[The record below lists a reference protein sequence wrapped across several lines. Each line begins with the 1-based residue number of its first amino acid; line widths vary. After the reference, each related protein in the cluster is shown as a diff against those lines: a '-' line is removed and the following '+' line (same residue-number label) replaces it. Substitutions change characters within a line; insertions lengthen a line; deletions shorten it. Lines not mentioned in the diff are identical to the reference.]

1 MDRRTTLKWVLAAG
15 ATLPFA
21 AHWSLGAEARTAA
34 SAANGYGTDPN
45 LLKGYK
51 PGDLWPLTLNAV
63 QRRAAT
69 ALSDLI
75 IPADSQSPAASAVG
89 VIDFID
95 EWISAPYP
103 RHVGDREIVLYGL
116 KYIDAE
122 AKSRFRQDFA
132 GLTQDQ
138 QRAICDE
145 ICYAPKVAAALT
157 RPAKFFAVYR
167 NLTAGGFY
175 STPLGRNDLRYV
187 GNVPLARF
195 DGPPLEVLKKVGLA

>member
-15 ATLPFA
+15 ATLPFT
-21 AHWSLGAEARTAA
+21 AHRSFGAEAPTAT
-34 SAANGYGTDPN
+34 SSANGYGTDPN
-45 LLKGYK
+45 LLKGYE

-145 ICYAPKVAAALT
+145 ICYAPKAAAALT

>member
-15 ATLPFA
+15 ATMPFA
-21 AHWSLGAEARTAA
+21 THLSLGAEVRTAT

-45 LLKGYK
+45 LLKEYN

-103 RHVGDREIVLYGL
+103 RHVGDRQIVLEGL
-116 KYIDAE
+116 QYIDAE
-122 AKSRFRQDFA
+122 AKNRFRRDFA
-132 GLTQDQ
+132 SLTQDQ
-138 QRAICDE
+138 QRTICDE
-145 ICYAPKVAAALT
+145 ICYEPKAATALK
-157 RPAKFFAVYR
+157 RPARFFAVYR

-175 STPLGRNDLRYV
+175 STPLGRNDLGYV
-187 GNVPLARF
+187 GNVPLVQF
-195 DGPPLEVLKKVGLA
+195 DEPPLEVLKKVGLA

>member
-15 ATLPFA
+15 ATLPFT
-21 AHWSLGAEARTAA
+21 AHRSFGAEAPTAA

-122 AKSRFRQDFA
+122 AKSRFRKDFA

-145 ICYAPKVAAALT
+145 ICYAPKAAAALT

>member
-1 MDRRTTLKWVLAAG
+1 MDRRTTLKWVLAAS
-15 ATLPFA
+15 ASLPFV
-21 AHWSLGAEARTAA
+21 AHRSFGAESPTAA
-34 SAANGYGTDPN
+34 PASNGYGTDPD
-45 LLKGYK
+45 LQKVYE
-51 PGDLWPLTLNAV
+51 PGELWPLTLSAV

-103 RHVGDREIVLYGL
+103 RHADDREIVLYGL
-116 KYIDAE
+116 NYIDAE
-122 AKSRFRQDFA
+122 AKRRFQQDFA
-132 GLTQDQ
+132 SLTQDQ

-145 ICYAPKVAAALT
+145 ICYAPKAPATLA

-175 STPLGRNDLRYV
+175 STPQGRNDLRYV

>member
-15 ATLPFA
+15 ATMPFA
-21 AHWSLGAEARTAA
+21 AHWSFGAEVRTATP
-34 SAANGYGTDPN
+34 SANGYGTDPD

-103 RHVGDREIVLYGL
+103 RHVGDREIVLSGL
-116 KYIDAE
+116 QYIDTE
-122 AKSRFRQDFA
+122 AKSRFQQDFA
-132 GLTQDQ
+132 GLTPDQ
-138 QRAICDE
+138 QRTICDE
-145 ICYAPKVAAALT
+145 ICYEPKAAAALA
-157 RPAKFFAVYR
+157 RPARFFAVYR

-175 STPLGRNDLRYV
+175 STPKGRNDLRYI
-187 GNVPLARF
+187 GNVPLAQF